1 MINTS
6 HTPHQPLE
14 LDEPLAPLAPQ
25 AEPETDTCAWLIEV
39 ASNNP
44 EPDFPEDLYPIVEC
58 GGKVVV
64 NEHGSWRCEYGHEHV
79 SFSDPA
85 RGAYEAEMAC
95 MERMAR

>member
-6 HTPHQPLE
+6 HTNPSPTPRPRQGRASPPA
-14 LDEPLAPLAPQ
+14 DEGCP
-25 AEPETDTCAWLIEV
+25 WLIEV

-44 EPDFPEDLYPIVEC
+44 EPDFPEDLYRIVEC
-58 GGKVVV
+58 GGAVTV

-85 RGAYEAEMAC
+85 RDAHEAEPAVN
-95 MERMAR
+95 ERMAR

>member
-6 HTPHQPLE
+6 HTPHQL
-14 LDEPLAPLAPQ
+14 LDLDAPAPQ
-25 AEPETDTCAWLIEV
+25 PEDALDTCEWLIEV

-44 EPDFPEDLYPIVEC
+44 EPDFPEDLYRIVEC
-58 GGKVVV
+58 GGKVTV

-85 RGAYEAEMAC
+85 RDAYEAEMAFN
-95 MERMAR
+95 ERMAR